1 MTGEV
6 VMLSD
11 ALDDNR
17 PTSTPGMLERFK
29 LDEALRSLDS
39 VQLAKVSGR
48 LVRVSGMLLESLGC
62 RRMTGQ
68 RCYVEQADGTMLDA
82 QVVGF
87 NRDIT
92 YLMPFK
98 KPMGLNSGSR
108 VFPAKDEAVLQ
119 IDESWLGRVLNG
131 LGEPLDGLGK
141 LSGRDP
147 LATELPRVN
156 PLKRR
161 PVEEPLDVGVRAI
174 NAMLT
179 LGKGQRV
186 GLFAG
191 SGVGKSVLLGMITR
205 QTKADVVVVG
215 LIGERGREVQEFIV
229 HSLGE
234 DGLRKAVVVV
244 APANESPLMRLKAT
258 ELCHTIAA
266 YFRDQ
271 GKDVLLLVDSLTRYA
286 MAQREIALALG
297 EPPATKGYPPSVFGM
312 LPELVESAGNGE
324 SSRGSLSALYTV
336 LAEGDDQQDPIV
348 DCARAI
354 LDGHIV
360 LSRHLADVG
369 HYPAID
375 IAASVS
381 RCMTQV
387 TSPQHQG
394 AARALKEFYTT
405 YEKIKELIPLGGYTP
420 GMDSKTDRSVQLAPS
435 IERFLRQEVGTGA
448 DLGLSVAT
456 LQSIIK

>member
-1 MTGEV
+1 V
-6 VMLSD
+6 KIQSS
-11 ALDDNR
+11 LDD
-17 PTSTPGMLERFK
+17 FK

-39 VQLAKVSGR
+39 IQLARVSGR
-48 LVRVSGMLLESLGC
+48 LVRVSGLLLESHGC
-62 RRMTGQ
+62 HRMTGQ
-68 RCYVEQADGTMLDA
+68 RCYVEQGDGSMLDA

-87 NRDIT
+87 NRDTT

-98 KPMGLNSGSR
+98 KPLGLAAGSR
-108 VFPAKDEAVLQ
+108 VFPADDDTCLM
-119 IDESWLGRVLNG
+119 IDESWLGRVVNG
-131 LGEPLDGLGK
+131 LGEPLDDQGK
-141 LSGRDP
+141 LTGRDP
-147 LATELPRVN
+147 LPTELPKVN
-156 PLKRR
+156 PLRR
-161 PVEEPLDVGVRAI
+161 KPVAAPLDVGVRAI

-205 QTKADVVVVG
+205 QTTADVVVVG
-215 LIGERGREVQEFIV
+215 LIGERGREVQEFIL

-244 APANESPLMRLKAT
+244 APANESPLMRMKAT
-258 ELCHTIAA
+258 ELCHSIAA

-324 SSRGSLSALYTV
+324 SERGSLSALYTV

-360 LSRHLADVG
+360 LSRRLADVG

-375 IAASVS
+375 IASSVS

-387 TSPQHQG
+387 TDQAHQQ
-394 AARALKEFYTT
+394 AARQLKEYYST

-420 GMDSKTDRSVQLAPS
+420 GMDIKTDQSVQLAPA
-435 IERFLRQEVGTGA
+435 IERFLRQELGQGAALEQCLA
-448 DLGLSVAT
+448 DLKNVIRFGGGGA
-456 LQSIIK
+456 